1 MSDSN
6 LTHNPPTF
14 MDPFTIL
21 DTPKEAKPLRRG
33 LGLSSMALALITATW
48 ARQDWETVKSQ
59 VGGLTSEATIA
70 TFLAAVQSQILAL
83 SFQDNSTSLKIT
95 TNVFGF
101 VGILLDVITACL
113 ALLASTVLQRHI
125 AAIEQQLDAI
135 EDTSSEQL
143 IEMSHF
149 LKQSPLLLRTAEM
162 FPDIYRRVQA
172 KMEARALIVL
182 RRAQES
188 ADAYLT
194 RLLASPRLN
203 IEVVPE
209 SMRHIRGLV
218 GRASAE
224 PVGRARPTLIY
235 GTPGSLCL
243 TAMLIGV
250 LCFFASVI
258 CLAIST
264 QPQEV
269 WVISISICSLVL
281 VLPTVNSL
289 LGRVGR
295 RLPSVFDI

>member
-1 MSDSN
+1 
-6 LTHNPPTF
+6 
-14 MDPFTIL
+14 MDPFAIL
-21 DTPKEAKPLRRG
+21 DAPKAAKPLRRG
-33 LGLSSMALALITATW
+33 LGLSSVALALITATR

-95 TNVFGF
+95 TNAFGF

-125 AAIEQQLDAI
+125 AVIEQQLDAI
-135 EDTSSEQL
+135 EDASSEQL
-143 IEMSHF
+143 VEMSHF
-149 LKQSPLLLRTAEM
+149 LKQSPLLRRAAEM

-172 KMEARALIVL
+172 KMEARAIVL

-188 ADAYLT
+188 TDAHLT
-194 RLLASPRLN
+194 RLPASPRLN

-209 SMRHIRGLV
+209 SMGHIRGAAPI
-218 GRASAE
+218 GDAA
-224 PVGRARPTLIY
+224 G
-235 GTPGSLCL
+235 

-250 LCFFASVI
+250 LSFFASVI

-264 QPQEV
+264 QPHEV
-269 WVISISICSLVL
+269 WVISISVCTLVL

>member
-1 MSDSN
+1 THCLTATPPGSN
-6 LTHNPPTF
+6 PHPSHF
-14 MDPFTIL
+14 MDPFAIL
-21 DTPKEAKPLRRG
+21 DAPKAAKPLRRG
-33 LGLSSMALALITATW
+33 LGLSSVALALITATR

-95 TNVFGF
+95 TNAFGF
-101 VGILLDVITACL
+101 VGILLDVIAACL

-125 AAIEQQLDAI
+125 AVIEQQLDAI
-135 EDTSSEQL
+135 EDASSEQL
-143 IEMSHF
+143 MKMLHF
-149 LKQSPLLLRTAEM
+149 LKQSPLLLRAAEM

-172 KMEARALIVL
+172 KMEARAIVL

-188 ADAYLT
+188 PDAHLT
-194 RLLASPRLN
+194 RLPASPRLN

-209 SMRHIRGLV
+209 SMRHIRGAAPI
-218 GRASAE
+218 GDAA
-224 PVGRARPTLIY
+224 G
-235 GTPGSLCL
+235 

-264 QPQEV
+264 QPHEV
-269 WVISISICSLVL
+269 WVISISVCSLVL

>member
-1 MSDSN
+1 
-6 LTHNPPTF
+6 
-14 MDPFTIL
+14 
-21 DTPKEAKPLRRG
+21 
-33 LGLSSMALALITATW
+33 
-48 ARQDWETVKSQ
+48 
-59 VGGLTSEATIA
+59 
-70 TFLAAVQSQILAL
+70 
-83 SFQDNSTSLKIT
+83 
-95 TNVFGF
+95 VFGF

-172 KMEARALIVL
+172 KMEARAIVL

-194 RLLASPRLN
+194 RLPASPRLN

-209 SMRHIRGLV
+209 SMRHIRGAAPI
-218 GRASAE
+218 GDAA
-224 PVGRARPTLIY
+224 G
-235 GTPGSLCL
+235 

-269 WVISISICSLVL
+269 WVISISVCSLVL

-295 RLPSVFDI
+295 SEFEIS